1 MKRIVNADMSE
12 YTSFRCGGKAD
23 LLLIPDT
30 ADELAEALRDAGLLA
45 AGNGNGCEGKEAG
58 SAPDKEEGSRRC
70 GGSGAGNVLVLG
82 NGSDTLV
89 KDGGFRGTV
98 IKLGSSFSG
107 IEVRDD
113 RIIAGSAA
121 LLSTAAKAAAEASL
135 SGLEPLSGIPGSVGG
150 AVFMNAGAYGG
161 EMKDVL
167 ESVTAMSIET
177 GEISEIPAEDLDL
190 SYRHSVFT
198 ESGDLILSAVMKL
211 TPDDR
216 DAILARMKD
225 YADRRN
231 EKQPLQY
238 PSAGSFFKRP
248 EGHFAGKLIQ
258 DAGLKGLTVG
268 GAQVSE
274 KHSGFIINRGGATAS
289 DIIHLMR
296 LVQNTVYDR
305 YGVRLEPEVR
315 IVGED

>member
-1 MKRIVNADMSE
+1 MERIENADMGE
-12 YTSFRCGGKAD
+12 YTSFRCGGRAD
-23 LLLIPDT
+23 LLLIPET
-30 ADELAEALRDAGLLA
+30 PEELREAFAEVREHDGDMESMLM
-45 AGNGNGCEGKEAG
+45 
-58 SAPDKEEGSRRC
+58 
-70 GGSGAGNVLVLG
+70 LG

-89 KDGGFRGTV
+89 RDGGYRGTV
-98 IKLGSSFSG
+98 IKLGEGFS
-107 IEVRDD
+107 
-113 RIIAGSAA
+113 RITIDGNKVAAGSAA
-121 LLSTAAKAAAEASL
+121 LLSQVAKAAAAASL

-167 ESVTAMSIET
+167 ESVTALSRAT
-177 GEISEIPAEDLDL
+177 GEIKEIPAEDLDL

-198 ESGDLILSAVMKL
+198 ESGDVIISTVMKL
-211 TPDDR
+211 TPDDKE
-216 DAILARMKD
+216 AIDARMKD
-225 YADRRN
+225 YTDRRN

-248 EGHFAGKLIQ
+248 DGYFAGKLIQ
-258 DAGLKGLTVG
+258 DAGLKGLSVG

-289 DIIHLMR
+289 DIISLMK

-305 YGVRLEPEVR
+305 FGVMLEPEVR
-315 IVGED
+315 IVGEE

>member
-1 MKRIVNADMSE
+1 MERIENADMSE
-12 YTSFRCGGKAD
+12 YTSFRCGGRAD
-23 LLLIPDT
+23 LLLIPET
-30 ADELAEALRDAGLLA
+30 PEELREAFAEVREHDVDMESMLM
-45 AGNGNGCEGKEAG
+45 
-58 SAPDKEEGSRRC
+58 
-70 GGSGAGNVLVLG
+70 LG

-89 KDGGFRGTV
+89 RDGGYKGTV
-98 IKLGSSFSG
+98 IKLGEGFS
-107 IEVRDD
+107 
-113 RIIAGSAA
+113 RIAIDGNKVTAGSAA
-121 LLSTAAKAAAEASL
+121 LLSQVAKAAAAASL

-167 ESVTAMSIET
+167 ESVTALSRAT
-177 GEISEIPAEDLDL
+177 GEIKEIPAEDLDL

-198 ESGDLILSAVMKL
+198 ESGDVIISTVMKL
-211 TPDDR
+211 TPDDKEVI
-216 DAILARMKD
+216 DARMKD
-225 YADRRN
+225 YTDRRN

-248 EGHFAGKLIQ
+248 EGYFAGKLIQ
-258 DAGLKGLTVG
+258 DAGLKGLSVG

-289 DIIHLMR
+289 DIISLMK

-305 YGVRLEPEVR
+305 FGVMLEPEVR
-315 IVGED
+315 IVGEE